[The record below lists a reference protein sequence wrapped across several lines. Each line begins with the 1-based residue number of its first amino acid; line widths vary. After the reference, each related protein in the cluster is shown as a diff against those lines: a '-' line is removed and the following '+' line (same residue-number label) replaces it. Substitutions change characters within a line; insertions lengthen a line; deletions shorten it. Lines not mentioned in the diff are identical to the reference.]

1 MTITDTRKTPST
13 LAAVRAEK
21 DSPQAKAFVAL
32 LEQRL
37 DDLRTALVHAGPQD
51 FAGLQGAARLLET
64 LLADIRAE
72 PALRQRRD
80 GAYT

>member
-1 MTITDTRKTPST
+1 MNKSRTDKALSP
-13 LAAVRAEK
+13 LAATRADK

-37 DDLRTALVHAGPQD
+37 EELRTALVHAGPQD

-64 LLADIRAE
+64 LLADIHAE
-72 PALRQRRD
+72 PAFRERRD